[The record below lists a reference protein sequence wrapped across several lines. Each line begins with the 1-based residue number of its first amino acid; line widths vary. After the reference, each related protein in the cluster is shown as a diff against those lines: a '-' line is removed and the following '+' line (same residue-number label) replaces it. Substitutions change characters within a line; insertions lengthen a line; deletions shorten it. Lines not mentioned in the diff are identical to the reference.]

1 MRDIEALLVSCI
13 RRVKPLRGH
22 GMKGLFQTQDKKGEM
37 KRPDVMNAAAAE
49 EKPRKKERLSAGS
62 DNLNAF
68 LGEGTIFN
76 GTLTFEGS
84 VRIDGRL
91 DGEIFTKDTLVVG
104 KSAEVKADIHAG
116 AISVTG
122 TVHGNITV
130 ERKVE
135 LHDGARLFGNIS
147 TPSLVMAEG
156 VIFEGSCTM
165 GKKKDKTEAA
175 PLREVVNK

>member
-1 MRDIEALLVSCI
+1 
-13 RRVKPLRGH
+13 
-22 GMKGLFQTQDKKGEM
+22 MKALFQTQDKKGEK
-37 KRPDVMNAAAAE
+37 KRPDVMSVAAAE

-68 LGEGTIFN
+68 LGEGTAFN

-91 DGEIFTKDTLVVG
+91 DGEIFTKDILVVG
-104 KSAEVKADIHAG
+104 KGAEVKADIHAG

-122 TVHGNITV
+122 KVHGNITA

-135 LHDGARLFGNIS
+135 LYAGARLFGNIS
-147 TPSLVMAEG
+147 APSLVMADG

-165 GKKKDKTEAA
+165 GKKTDRQEPKKYKAEADQQI
-175 PLREVVNK
+175 EVVGKE

>member
-1 MRDIEALLVSCI
+1 
-13 RRVKPLRGH
+13 
-22 GMKGLFQTQDKKGEM
+22 MKGLFQGHDNKGGRKTPAAM
-37 KRPDVMNAAAAE
+37 SAAAAE
-49 EKPRKKERLSAGS
+49 EKPRKKERLSGGN

-68 LGEGTIFN
+68 LGEGTAFN
-76 GTLTFEGS
+76 GNLTFEGS

-104 KSAEVKADIHAG
+104 KGAEVKADIHAG

-122 TVHGNITV
+122 EVHGNITV
-130 ERKVE
+130 ERKAE
-135 LHDGARLFGNIS
+135 LHAGARLFGNIS

-165 GKKKDKTEAA
+165 GKKTDRQEPKKSKAEAA
-175 PLREVVNK
+175 PLREVVSK